1 MVSKCVNPRC
11 NAEFRYFGEG
21 RLFEFTADSVKETSQ
36 LFWLCDECVEK
47 STLEKNSD
55 GEVCLIGRSKSKDG
69 RMPPQVIGGMRFQ
82 RAS

>member
-11 NAEFRYFGEG
+11 GAEFRYFGEG
-21 RLFEFTADSVKETSQ
+21 RLFEFTPDSVKETSQ
-36 LFWLCDECVEK
+36 LYWLCDHCVEK

-55 GEVCLIGRSKSKDG
+55 GEVCLVARSRDG
-69 RMPPQVIGGMRFQ
+69 RRHEQVVGGMRLE